1 MKIIELDPHVADLI
15 AAGEVVERPSSVI
28 KELVENA
35 IDAGAS
41 AVTAEIK
48 NGGMSYMRVTDDG
61 CGMARGD
68 VRTAFLRHATSKLRD
83 ERGLEAIGT
92 LGFRGEALAAIA
104 SVSRVEVLTRE
115 RGADEGTALT
125 LEGGAPSG
133 AEPAGC
139 PEGTTVI
146 VRDLFFNTPARLKF
160 MKTDRAEG
168 SAVTAAIISCALS
181 RPSVS
186 VKYIKDG
193 REECHTPGDGRAE
206 SCVYT
211 VFGREFAAGLTRC
224 RSSYDGVEVTG
235 FVSMPGAARGNRG
248 HQYFFVNG
256 RCVKSKTLQ
265 AALEQAYSNSLFSG
279 RFPACV
285 LYITLAA
292 NLVDVNVHP
301 AKTEVRFLYEK
312 SVFSAVRLAAL
323 AALDGGGAGA
333 VPAVSARTREL
344 AGAPPPA
351 PTAASREGSR
361 AQYPPPQESAGVG
374 EPERVYIATQADA
387 RDAAR
392 RSPAPRDRDV
402 RLEWPGEA
410 PGAPAQMQC
419 MPQAAD
425 YRVIGEALDTYI
437 VAEYKSSLWLIDKHA
452 AHERVNFDAMKAE
465 GYAAMPQALITP
477 LIFRYGA
484 RDVQLL
490 LENAGALEAL
500 GFEAESFGEDTLA
513 IRALPSD
520 MDVGDARA
528 ALEEICE
535 QLRAGGMDEDA
546 RRDAVLRTLACK
558 SAIKAGRRHD
568 ALELEALAKR
578 VFSGEVR
585 YCPHGRPVAVELT
598 QSSLEKQFLRK

>member
-1 MKIIELDPHVADLI
+1 VADLI

-41 AVTAEIK
+41 AVTVEIK

-61 CGMARGD
+61 CGIARED

-104 SVSRVEVLTRE
+104 SVSRVEIITRE
-115 RGADEGTALT
+115 RGAPEGTALA
-125 LEGGAPSG
+125 LEGGEPSI

-139 PEGTTVI
+139 PEGTTII

-168 SAVTAAIISCALS
+168 ASATAAVISCALS

-193 REECHTPGDGRAE
+193 KEECHTPGDGRAE

-211 VFGREFAAGLTRC
+211 VFGREFAAGLAGC
-224 RSSYDGVEVTG
+224 RSSYDGVETAG
-235 FVSMPGAARGNRG
+235 FVSTPDAARGNRG
-248 HQYFFVNG
+248 HQHFFVNG
-256 RCVKSKTLQ
+256 RAVKSKTLQ

-285 LYITLAA
+285 LYITLGAS
-292 NLVDVNVHP
+292 LVDVNVHP
-301 AKTEVRFLYEK
+301 AKTEVKFLYEK

-323 AALDGGGAGA
+323 AALEGGGKGA
-333 VPAVSARTREL
+333 VPAVSERTREL
-344 AGAPPPA
+344 AGAGAAMPTPMPARAASPSAPPPRQPA
-351 PTAASREGSR
+351 
-361 AQYPPPQESAGVG
+361 PPPSAPQLSLSPPLPRAGGAVG
-374 EPERVYIATQADA
+374 EVERVYIT
-387 RDAAR
+387 
-392 RSPAPRDRDV
+392 SPAEMPEMRDV
-402 RLEWPGEA
+402 PRG
-410 PGAPAQMQC
+410 
-419 MPQAAD
+419 AD
-425 YRVIGEALDTYI
+425 YRVIGEALNTYI
-437 VAEYKSSLWLIDKHA
+437 VAEHGSALWLIDKHA
-452 AHERVNFDAMKAE
+452 AHERVNFDAMRAK
-465 GYAAMPQALITP
+465 GHVAMSQALITP
-477 LIFRYGA
+477 LICQYSA
-484 RDVQLL
+484 RDALLL
-490 LENAGALEAL
+490 LENAGILERL
-500 GFEAESFGEDTLA
+500 GFEMDSFGEDALA
-513 IRALPSD
+513 VRAVPSG
-520 MDVGDARA
+520 MDIGDARA

-546 RRDAVLRTLACK
+546 RRDAVLKTLACK

-568 ALELEALAKR
+568 MLELEALAGR

-585 YCPHGRPVAVELT
+585 YCPHGRPVAIEFSRL
-598 QSSLEKQFLRK
+598 SLEKQFLRK

>member
-1 MKIIELDPHVADLI
+1 LGAIVELDPHVADLI

-41 AVTAEIK
+41 AVTVEIK

-61 CGMARGD
+61 CGIARED

-104 SVSRVEVLTRE
+104 SVSRAEMLTRE
-115 RGADEGTALT
+115 RGASEGTALA
-125 LEGGAPSG
+125 LEGGAPSE

-168 SAVTAAIISCALS
+168 ASVTAAVVSCALS

-193 REECHTPGDGRAE
+193 KEECHTPGDGRAE

-211 VFGREFAAGLTRC
+211 VFGREFAGGLMSC
-224 RSSYDGVEVTG
+224 RSSYDGVEVAG
-235 FVSMPGAARGNRG
+235 FVSSPEAARGNRG
-248 HQYFFVNG
+248 HQHFFVNG

-301 AKTEVRFLYEK
+301 AKTEVKFLYEK

-323 AALDGGGAGA
+323 SALDGGGRGA
-333 VPAVSARTREL
+333 VPAVSERTREL
-344 AGAPPPA
+344 AGAPVPAPPFVPPA
-351 PTAASREGSR
+351 PAGGVREAGR
-361 AQYPPPQESAGVG
+361 AYMAP
-374 EPERVYIATQADA
+374 
-387 RDAAR
+387 
-392 RSPAPRDRDV
+392 PAPLAEIRA
-402 RLEWPGEA
+402 A
-410 PGAPAQMQC
+410 PPAAPAEIRGT
-419 MPQAAD
+419 PRGAD
-425 YRVIGEALDTYI
+425 YRVIGEALNTYI

-452 AHERVNFDAMKAE
+452 AHERVNFDRMKAE
-465 GYAAMPQALITP
+465 GHVAMSQALITP
-477 LIFRYGA
+477 LICQYSE
-484 RDVQLL
+484 RDALLL
-490 LENAGALEAL
+490 LENAGALERL
-500 GFEAESFGEDTLA
+500 GFEAEGFGENTLA
-513 IRALPSD
+513 VRAIPSD
-520 MDVGDARA
+520 MDTGDARA

-535 QLRAGGMDEDA
+535 QLRDGGMDEDA
-546 RRDAVLRTLACK
+546 RRDAVLRTVACK

-568 ALELEALAKR
+568 ALELEALAGR

-598 QSSLEKQFLRK
+598 QLSLEKQFLRK